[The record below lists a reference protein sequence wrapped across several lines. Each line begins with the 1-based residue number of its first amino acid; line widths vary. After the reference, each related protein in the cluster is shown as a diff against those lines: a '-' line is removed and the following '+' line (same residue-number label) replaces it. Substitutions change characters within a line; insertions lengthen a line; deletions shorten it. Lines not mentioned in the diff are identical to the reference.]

1 MMDKGGQKS
10 FVSNV
15 MIILAAQAAVKVLGM
30 FYRMVI
36 TNIDGFG
43 DAGNGFYSAGF
54 QIYTLLLALSSVGI
68 PNAIAKLI
76 AEKAALSD
84 IGGADR
90 IFKAARRTK
99 IWREL
104 PKVIRYSDAL
114 RRNRKKCSLRLCRK
128 TDIRLL

>member
-1 MMDKGGQKS
+1 MDKGGQKS

-90 IFKAARRTK
+90 IFKAALGIFSCLGLVLSAVPFPYRT
-99 IWREL
+99 
-104 PKVIRYSDAL
+104 V
-114 RRNRKKCSLRLCRK
+114 CSR
-128 TDIRLL
+128 